1 MEPVKDPQ
9 TTSSSRPVFRLVTRD
24 ARTPASE
31 APPPPREADEHPGD
45 EPGYGH
51 GV

>member
-1 MEPVKDPQ
+1 MEPVKEQQ
-9 TTSSSRPVFRLVTRD
+9 TPSNTRPAFRLVTRD
-24 ARTPASE
+24 AHKPVSE